1 MGAARSD
8 ASIERADHA
17 VKNLRE
23 RNDEAEMVQRDGFII
38 AAVDADPTRAVA
50 APNARLRAA
59 LRQEDDHLAG
69 CESLIFRE
77 LIDFVESL
85 GPVGEHFGDQGR
97 LIGKNVLRIGRRAI
111 DDHIGITIRVNPG
124 ADLNIDRLSLA
135 RPAFQALFQGLPQVQ
150 RDIIVRPG

>member
-1 MGAARSD
+1 
-8 ASIERADHA
+8 
-17 VKNLRE
+17 
-23 RNDEAEMVQRDGFII
+23 
-38 AAVDADPTRAVA
+38 
-50 APNARLRAA
+50 
-59 LRQEDDHLAG
+59 LAG
-69 CESLIFRE
+69 RESLIFRE

-150 RDIIVRPG
+150 RDIIVRPGLTPPSSARRHRQARGDAPDGLPKRDNPHCSF